1 MDGLGNA
8 NVPLGSDETAGDE
21 DDEESS
27 SSTARAGVDLQA
39 ELDNFRARWR
49 DELTASPGLS
59 HEQQQRRKRQ
69 DSESDDDFNQD
80 LEERAKRLFLKGVSA
95 EQDGNLYE
103 AVKFYKQAI
112 QLVPDIESHITDYA
126 ERKSDDDLDSSDEEE
141 DLSSP
146 DMEDADLLSQF
157 HRLTVS
163 DGRLCQPNLPL
174 RQTHISALP
183 AELLTY
189 IFRWVVSSDLDMRS
203 LERLALVCRGFYVCA
218 RDPEIWHQA
227 CLRVWGINCGTPSQY
242 GSWRDMYINRPHFR
256 YDGVYISKTSY
267 VRPGEQGLDTFYR
280 PFHVVEY
287 YRYMRFFPDGTML
300 LLTCADEPH
309 VVVPKLRGK
318 GASVTG
324 MYTGHYRLQGDKM
337 AAYLK
342 KRNPYEQN
350 QYYRYTRGYLR
361 SREAVSQTEQSFQVE
376 MRLADVGTCH
386 QQKDRKNRYPGQRKN
401 AKLIWVRYSCQ
412 ILNKRTRTTSVTDFD
427 LDKKYPPLVF
437 SRVKSYTAAA
447 SSPL

>member
-1 MDGLGNA
+1 MDGEGNA

-27 SSTARAGVDLQA
+27 SSARAGVDLQA

-49 DELTASPGLS
+49 DELTSSPELS
-59 HEQQQRRKRQ
+59 HKQQQRRKRQ

-80 LEERAKRLFLKGVSA
+80 LEERAKRLFLRGVSA
-95 EQDGNLYE
+95 EQDGNLHD

-112 QLVPDIESHITDYA
+112 QLVPDIESHITDYS
-126 ERKSDDDLDSSDEEE
+126 EQKSDDESDSSDDE
-141 DLSSP
+141 DLLSP
-146 DMEDADLLSQF
+146 DIEDADLLSQF
-157 HRLTVS
+157 HRLAVS
-163 DGRLCQPNLPL
+163 DGRLCQPELPL
-174 RQTHISALP
+174 RMTHISALP
-183 AELLTY
+183 TELLTY
-189 IFRWVVSSDLDMRS
+189 IFRWVVSSNLDMRS

-218 RDPEIWHQA
+218 RDPEIWRQA
-227 CLRVWGINCGTPSQY
+227 CLRVWGINCGTPSLY

-280 PFHVVEY
+280 PFHMVEY

-300 LLTCADEPH
+300 LLTSADEPYGI
-309 VVVPKLRGK
+309 VPKLRGK
-318 GASVTG
+318 GTSMTG

-337 AAYLK
+337 AAFLK

-350 QYYRYTRGYLR
+350 QYYRYTRGYGR
-361 SREAVSQTEQSFQVE
+361 SRENVPQTEQSFHVE
-376 MRLADVGTCH
+376 MRLADV
-386 QQKDRKNRYPGQRKN
+386 GQRKN
-401 AKLIWVRYSCQ
+401 AKLIWLRYSCQ

-427 LDKKYPPLVF
+427 IDMKYPPLVF
-437 SRVKSYTAAA
+437 SRVKSYMTAAE
-447 SSPL
+447 SPL